1 MLDSDLSGGQR
12 YPIFEQPGPGEQTGF
27 SEKKTF
33 LFISCQK
40 LGLQLESLYMNLFQ
54 KSTIMPGYCM
64 AMWNYKT
71 ALNCVMKN

>member
-27 SEKKTF
+27 SEMKTF

-64 AMWNYKT
+64 ALILCNVE
-71 ALNCVMKN
+71 L